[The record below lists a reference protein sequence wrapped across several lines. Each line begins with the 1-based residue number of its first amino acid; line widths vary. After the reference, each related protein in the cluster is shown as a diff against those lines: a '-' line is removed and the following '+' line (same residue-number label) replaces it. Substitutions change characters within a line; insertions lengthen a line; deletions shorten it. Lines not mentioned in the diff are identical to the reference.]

1 MIHKKCKPGILWC
14 NPWCSSVSKG
24 ICSLGPGSVQPI
36 FSCSAEA
43 QLPLCQRSRDDSYVY
58 CFDQRSW
65 HHGPTLRSSLKIRDK
80 PLNLIQTLFK
90 PRLESGGQVEYT
102 TEPVLLRTCI
112 TEFSICWCFPAAESM
127 CPCIALLEPIQ
138 EVIEVSVVTSIDSS
152 GILSLV
158 FEGESTADRFLRTVS
173 ENTWMGWG
181 KKAK

>member
-1 MIHKKCKPGILWC
+1 MIHKKCKPGTLWC
-14 NPWCSSVSKG
+14 NLRCSSVSKG

-43 QLPLCQRSRDDSYVY
+43 QLPLCQRSRDDNYIY

-65 HHGPTLRSSLKIRDK
+65 HHGPTLRSGLKIRDK
-80 PLNLIQTLFK
+80 PLNLIQNLFK
-90 PRLESGGQVEYT
+90 PRLESGGQVG
-102 TEPVLLRTCI
+102 PVLLRTCI

-138 EVIEVSVVTSIDSS
+138 EVIEVSVVTSIDSFE
-152 GILSLV
+152 SLV
-158 FEGESTADRFLRTVS
+158 FEGESSADHFLRTVS
-173 ENTWMGWG
+173 ENPWMGWG